1 MCPVLVLKRVKQST
15 QVLVLE
21 VLMLDLTQVLS
32 TSSERRINGTYGEKK
47 NNTYTLEVVPI
58 TCTEVLGLSPAVI
71 FKDKRVYCAVSQ
83 EKRKKGWDIRV
94 TV

>member
-1 MCPVLVLKRVKQST
+1 MVR
-15 QVLVLE
+15 
-21 VLMLDLTQVLS
+21 
-32 TSSERRINGTYGEKK
+32 KK